1 MFTFKKQNFF
11 RAAVVMALAVG
22 FTSCE
27 DDNDDDDNTGGDQT
41 YTITT
46 LDDGSKEITGQINED
61 ITFDAATDWI
71 LGGGVWVMDGATLTI
86 EAGTTIK
93 AADNEL
99 TPYLSVQRGGK
110 LMAEGTSTAPI
121 VFTSSKSSP
130 AAGDWGGIIVNGYA
144 QINTGETAVGEGDT
158 GVYGGS
164 NDSDNSGTIRY
175 VRVEYAGK
183 ILGTNNELNGFSFNG
198 VGSGTTVE
206 YIQAYNGADDGIE
219 FFGGTVS
226 VRYAVSTK
234 NSDDSFD
241 WTHGWR
247 GNGQFWVVNQGTE
260 SGDRGIE
267 ADNNGDDNLATPISN
282 PTLSNLTL
290 VGANDGDNENTG
302 MRLRE
307 GTKGKIYN
315 AIVKDFP
322 FHGVRVSTDASIASV
337 ADNSLV
343 MQNSINENNAEGPG
357 YMDEGVQKDPSKWK
371 DCDKFKD
378 DATNATDSNP
388 SLSGYVGTV
397 SENAKNTSELG
408 SWFTSANYIGAV
420 QAGNDWTAGWTR
432 Q

>member
-1 MFTFKKQNFF
+1 MFTFKKQNFL
-11 RAAVVMALAVG
+11 RAAFAVAVIAG
-22 FTSCE
+22 FSSCE
-27 DDNDDDDNTGGDQT
+27 DEESTPSTSGNET
-41 YTITT
+41 YTITV
-46 LDDGSKEITGQINED
+46 LDDGSKEILGQVNED
-61 ITFDAATDWI
+61 ITMDAATNWI

-86 EAGTTIK
+86 EAGTTIE

-110 LMAEGTSTAPI
+110 LMAEGTSSAPI
-121 VFTSSKSSP
+121 VFTSSKASP

-144 QINTGETAVGEGDT
+144 DINTGETAVGEGDT
-158 GVYGGS
+158 GIYGGS
-164 NDSDNSGTIRY
+164 NDSDNSGVIRY

-282 PTLSNLTL
+282 PTLSNITL
-290 VGANDGDNENTG
+290 IGANDGDNENTG

-307 GTKGKIYN
+307 GTKGQIYN
-315 AIVKDFP
+315 AIVKGFP
-322 FHGVRVSTDASIASV
+322 FHGVRVSTDASIANMD
-337 ADNSLV
+337 DNSLV
-343 MQNSINENNAEGPG
+343 LQNSINDGNAEGPG

-371 DCDKFKD
+371 SCDKFKD

-408 SWFTSANYIGAV
+408 SWFTAANYIGAV
-420 QAGNDWTAGWTR
+420 QSGNDWTAGWTK